1 MTHQKTTQRL
11 ALVVAVAA
19 NGVIGQGGK
28 LPWDLPEDLAW
39 FKKVTMGKVM
49 VMGRKTWDS
58 IGRPLPGRDSVVVT
72 RDPQWSAEG
81 VFRADS
87 IDEALALA
95 AHLRPDADEI
105 AIIGGA
111 EIFAATVTRADRLY
125 WSEVKQS
132 PAGDTSFPPVDWPR
146 WRETSRERGARVDF
160 VVFDLG

>member
-1 MTHQKTTQRL
+1 MTHDTPSQRL

-19 NGVIGQGGK
+19 NGVIGKEGR

-39 FKKVTMGKVM
+39 FRRVTMGKVM

-58 IGRPLPGRDSVVVT
+58 IGRPLPGRDSIVVT
-72 RDPQWSAEG
+72 RDPHWKAEG
-81 VFRADS
+81 ALRADS

-111 EIFAATVTRADRLY
+111 EIFGATLDRADRVY
-125 WSEVKQS
+125 WSEVKQ
-132 PAGDTSFPPVDWPR
+132 AHDGDIIFPPVDRSR
-146 WRETSRERGARVDF
+146 WREVSRERGARVDF
-160 VVFDLG
+160 VIFDLG